1 MEDKIV
7 LQVIDEFKKRS
18 EAGIKK
24 YGTTLEQNDNDDFI
38 QHLREELMDAI
49 LYLTKVKHER
59 IMKSEKIVKYTLNHE
74 TSHLIKGLNYPV
86 KEEDAQFYYFTFNH
100 QTVKYPKFYFMEIAQ

>member
-1 MEDKIV
+1 
-7 LQVIDEFKKRS
+7 
-18 EAGIKK
+18 
-24 YGTTLEQNDNDDFI
+24 
-38 QHLREELMDAI
+38 
-49 LYLTKVKHER
+49 
-59 IMKSEKIVKYTLNHE
+59 MKEKIVKYILDHE